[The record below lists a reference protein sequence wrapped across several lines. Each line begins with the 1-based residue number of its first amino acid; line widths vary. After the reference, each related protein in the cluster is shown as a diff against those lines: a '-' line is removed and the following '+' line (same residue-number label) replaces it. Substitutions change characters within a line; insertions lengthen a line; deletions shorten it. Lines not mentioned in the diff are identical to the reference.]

1 MNVRWTFR
9 PRGAY
14 PKGIL
19 PSEHVS
25 VHLVCSGTYQLKS
38 SRTANM
44 SPQARRLCSRRK
56 RLLFREKTFLF
67 RILHLIGGTKAP
79 PYRTGRRGA
88 DPYRLY
94 LNYSLFIIHYSFTRQ
109 RILPSYKRHKNF
121 PPFFS
126 KMTLYKYTRRVYNY
140 IGAKFYKNLKLEGK
154 HK

>member
-19 PSEHVS
+19 LSEHVS

-79 PYRTGRRGA
+79 THITGRRGA

-94 LNYSLFIIHYSFTRQ
+94 LNYSLFIIHHSLFIYAPAY
-109 RILPSYKRHKNF
+109 PSLVQTAQKF
-121 PPFFS
+121 PAIFQQND
-126 KMTLYKYTRRVYNY
+126 TLQIHPSGV
-140 IGAKFYKNLKLEGK
+140 
-154 HK
+154 